1 VKYALLG
8 LIVVMVIAFYV
19 MNQSNKADA
28 ERLKQAEI
36 AHQQK
41 LKQDKANEERLA
53 AESKQRL
60 LEAEQAK
67 SMKAEQ
73 EHVKN
78 EAQAKEFAQ
87 KAEAEKVAV
96 IKKAEDGV
104 KSRLIDPDS
113 AKFRNQKGNCGEV
126 NAKNK
131 LGGYTGYSR
140 YIYDPKE
147 DHAVVESDAST
158 SIITP
163 DIMNALWSGSCS

>member
-1 VKYALLG
+1 MKYALLG
-8 LIVVMVIAFYV
+8 LILVVVIAFYA
-19 MNQSNKADA
+19 MSQSNKSDA

-41 LKQDKANEERLA
+41 LEQDKINEERLA

-60 LEAEQAK
+60 LEAEK
-67 SMKAEQ
+67 IKTIKAEQ
-73 EHVKN
+73 EKIKS
-78 EAQAKEFAQ
+78 EAQAKEYVQ
-87 KAEAEKVAV
+87 KAEAEKAAV

-104 KSRLIDPDS
+104 RARLIDPDS
-113 AKFRNQKGNCGEV
+113 AKFRNQNGNCGEV